1 MNENIY
7 DIENSNLSPLIF
19 AENLPDYE
27 DAFDVT
33 WRSEEPGET
42 FDDFGEDLY

>member
-7 DIENSNLSPLIF
+7 DLEDSNLSPLIF

-27 DAFDVT
+27 DAFDVK
-33 WRSEEPGET
+33 WRSEAPGET
-42 FDDFGEDLY
+42 FDDFGDDLY